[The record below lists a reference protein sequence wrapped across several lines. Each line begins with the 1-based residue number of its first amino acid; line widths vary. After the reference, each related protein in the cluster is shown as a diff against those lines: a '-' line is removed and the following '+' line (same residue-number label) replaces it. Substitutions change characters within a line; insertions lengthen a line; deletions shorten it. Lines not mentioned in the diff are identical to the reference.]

1 MGLKGS
7 RAERRGIAITMSF
20 ALEAPLGWGKKT
32 RPVKSDLENST
43 GNSFISA
50 ISGSGSWRLMMDHEV
65 EL

>member
-1 MGLKGS
+1 MDLGGPGAKMKEFAIAFGL
-7 RAERRGIAITMSF
+7 
-20 ALEAPLGWGKKT
+20 ALEALLGRGKKT
-32 RPVKSDLENST
+32 RVVKRDLQNSV